1 MIVSYKT
8 IGRNI
13 RSARAAIGLTQEK
26 AALQLGISQLHW
38 GRLERGERPAGLE
51 QLARIAQVLGVS
63 TASLLNGSIMDE
75 HFDTKPDSDANAL
88 GQAVAALACGCSPK
102 ARALMLTLCQAI
114 AESDKQDVEMS
125 EEIPEI

>member
-51 QLARIAQVLGVS
+51 QLARIAQVLGVK
-63 TASLLNGSIMDE
+63 TVTLLNGAILDE
-75 HFDTKPDSDANAL
+75 QFDMKPDSDSDAL
-88 GQAVAALACGCSPK
+88 GQAIAALACGCSPK
-102 ARALMLTLCQAI
+102 ARALMLKLCQAI
-114 AESDKQDVEMS
+114 AENDKQDDDMG
-125 EEIPEI
+125 EEAPEI